1 MLTKKNRLHTHKE
14 IKMTFARGRAFFSP
28 YFLGKFQLVPSETK
42 KFTVVVSTKVSKK
55 AVVRNRIKRI
65 LREVLKANVGAF
77 NPGNYIFTVKPKAVD
92 VYETGLSDVFLEF
105 LERNKLIKK

>member
-28 YFLGKFQLVPSETK
+28 YFLGKFQSSPSETK
-42 KFTVVVSTKVSKK
+42 KFTIIVSTKVSKK
-55 AVVRNRIKRI
+55 AVVRNRIKRV
-65 LREVLKANVGAF
+65 LREVLKVNVGSFSA
-77 NPGNYIFTVKPKAVD
+77 GNYIFTVKPKALD
-92 VYETGLSDVFLEF
+92 AYETGLSSVFLEF